1 MTETISLEEVK
12 QEIVNGQFVYL
23 RVNFSADDRS
33 TYKGAAR
40 WNEDNSLTIKTDFE
54 VMIQLQRLAASIVYY
69 DGRVREI
76 ICKVRVIDQYD
87 GERYS
92 MITVSDAEQIEP
104 LKPTVENAIIILQQ
118 QATIERITNAQ
129 KKV

>member
-1 MTETISLEEVK
+1 MTETISLEEMK
-12 QEIVNGQFVYL
+12 REIVNGQFVYL

-33 TYKGAAR
+33 TYKGAAW

-54 VMIQLQRLAASIVYY
+54 VMIQLQRLAASIIYY
-69 DGRVREI
+69 DGGREI
-76 ICKVRVIDQYD
+76 ICKVRVVDQCD

-104 LKPTVENAIIILQQ
+104 LKPTVENAIMILQQ
-118 QATIERITNAQ
+118 QATIERRANAQ

>member
-12 QEIVNGQFVYL
+12 REIVNGQLVFL
-23 RVNFSADDRS
+23 KVNFSADDRA
-33 TYKGAAR
+33 TYKGAAW

-69 DGRVREI
+69 DGGREI
-76 ICKVRVIDQYD
+76 ICKVRVVDQCD

-104 LKPTVENAIIILQQ
+104 LKPTVENAIMILQQ
-118 QATIERITNAQ
+118 QATIERRANAQ